1 MNRLERLHE
10 KLEAIP
16 SKRKRSTLVNAL
28 AQHSSRTARASATL
42 SQSLES
48 ETHVR
53 TLFPDLAAGSAEENR
68 AKARRIALRLKKRL
82 AADIHAV
89 ENTKTDSDV
98 ADLAEY
104 ASKAEESVR
113 NRWRSAL
120 TAKLQGYEALVKAAS
135 DLGLSK
141 DRTPVITLAHLQGQ
155 TDPPATREAANAIQD
170 SMERLTR
177 SVAEL
182 GLEGEAGEFL
192 VAAAN
197 GRGDPRALQRQ
208 VVRDFLEQRNLWH
221 LLVVKFQ

>member
-1 MNRLERLHE
+1 MNRLKRLHQ
-10 KLEAIP
+10 KLKAIP
-16 SKRKRSTLVNAL
+16 SKRKRSTLVIAL
-28 AQHSSRTARASATL
+28 AQHASRAARASAAL
-42 SQSLES
+42 SQSAES

-53 TLFPDLAAGSAEENR
+53 TLFPDLGAGSAEENR
-68 AKARRIALRLKKRL
+68 TKARRVALRLRKRL
-82 AADIHAV
+82 VADIHAV

-98 ADLAEY
+98 ADLGEY

-120 TAKLQGYEALVKAAS
+120 AAKLQGYEALVKAAS
-135 DLGLSK
+135 DFGLSK

-155 TDPPATREAANAIQD
+155 TEPPATREAAIAIQD
-170 SMERLTR
+170 SMKRLTR

-182 GLEGEAGEFL
+182 GLEGEAGAFL

-197 GRGDPRALQRQ
+197 GRGDPRALQNP
-208 VVRDFLEQRNLWH
+208 VVRDFIEQRDLWH